1 MLEKKSVSLFVGIP
15 QRYLDEI
22 IQNNMIFNFSPRSNE
37 VDYVWVTKDE
47 GCYSYLGKITGR
59 QTLSLQGSVGQ
70 TGCFWDGIIVH
81 EFIHA
86 IGFLHEQSRP
96 DRDSFVQINFE
107 NIRDE
112 KFKPNFERTDNSLAF
127 GVEYDG
133 KSVMHYGRN
142 AFSIDPEKD
151 TIFSKVCTVC

>member
-1 MLEKKSVSLFVGIP
+1 M
-15 QRYLDEI
+15 
-22 IQNNMIFNFSPRSNE
+22 
-37 VDYVWVTKDE
+37 TKDE

-112 KFKPNFERTDNSLAF
+112 KFKPNFERTDNSLTF
-127 GVEYDG
+127 GTQYDG
-133 KSVMHYGRN
+133 KSVMHYRRN
-142 AFSIDPEKD
+142 AFSTDPEKD
-151 TIFSKVCTVC
+151 TIVSKVCTLCLPS